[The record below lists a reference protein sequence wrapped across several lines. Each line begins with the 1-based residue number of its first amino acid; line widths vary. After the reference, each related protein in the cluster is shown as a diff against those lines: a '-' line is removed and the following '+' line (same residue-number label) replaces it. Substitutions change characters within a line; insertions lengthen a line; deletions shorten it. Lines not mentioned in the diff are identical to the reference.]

1 MNGKP
6 GYGAQRP
13 NLILTGMPSA
23 GKSTLGVLVA
33 KALCMDFTDTDLL
46 LQKRLGERL
55 QPYIDR
61 CGIEAFLKREA
72 ETVLAF
78 AGTGTVVATGGSVV
92 YADAAMARLRASGP
106 VVFLDVPLPELER
119 RLGDAA
125 ARGIAMRPGQ
135 TLADL
140 FEERRPLY
148 ERYADMTL
156 RWMAGDTMADMVARL
171 CEGIGWENSSTD

>member
-1 MNGKP
+1 MDGKP
-6 GYGAQRP
+6 GNGARRP

-46 LQKRLGERL
+46 LQSRLGERL
-55 QPYIDR
+55 QPHIDR
-61 CGIEAFLKREA
+61 CGIEAFLKREE
-72 ETVLAF
+72 ETILAF
-78 AGTGTVVATGGSVV
+78 TGSGSVVATGGSVV
-92 YADAAMARLRASGP
+92 YSDAAMAHLRATGP
-106 VVFLDVPLPELER
+106 VVYIEVPLAELEQ
-119 RLGDAA
+119 RLGNAA

-140 FEERRPLY
+140 YGERRPLY

-156 RWMAGDTMADMVARL
+156 SWRAGDTMTDMVDRL
-171 CEGIGWENSSTD
+171 LEEIGWQNSSMD